1 MRQTKSETKENQR
14 DKNGKMSLL
23 FNKAGK
29 GCVLDKSRKAV
40 IEVVKKSYKGSFI
53 TEGYFLFSF
62 LFLFLFFI
70 YLFFFF
76 FDNLKAFHEIF
87 SCKVYFVL
95 FQSLI
100 DLT

>member
-62 LFLFLFFI
+62 F
-70 YLFFFF
+70 YLFF

>member
-14 DKNGKMSLL
+14 DKNGKISLL

-62 LFLFLFFI
+62 F

>member
-62 LFLFLFFI
+62 F

-76 FDNLKAFHEIF
+76 
-87 SCKVYFVL
+87 
-95 FQSLI
+95 LI
-100 DLT
+100 TSKRFMKSSVVKYTLCYSSP